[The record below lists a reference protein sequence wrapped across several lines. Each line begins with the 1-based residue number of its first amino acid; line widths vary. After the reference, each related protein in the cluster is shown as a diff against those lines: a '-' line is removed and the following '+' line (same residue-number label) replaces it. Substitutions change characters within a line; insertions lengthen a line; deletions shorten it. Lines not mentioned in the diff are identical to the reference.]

1 MSRLTII
8 IATFAAFFLV
18 GACGK
23 IDVEIADSVVVM
35 NYSVSVAEP
44 VAKALGDGS
53 NVNRMAY
60 AIYEGETCINSDVVE
75 VIDGRCSFHPSLYYG
90 RTYTVAMFAYWNG
103 AYDVTDL
110 KNIKLG
116 ANGRYADAFAHK
128 ETIRIDVNGDLYID
142 GNKSDQS
149 AGNRSVNLLRPVAQL
164 ALVTESLDAM
174 QQAGAAKIRISLNA
188 SETYNAVACTSGAVK
203 TMEHASLIE
212 DLGTVSVS
220 DKSYTAVS
228 CSYFFP
234 AENQT
239 VTIDVLKED
248 NTPLSTF
255 NVSDIPLVANKKT
268 NLIIGAL

>member
-35 NYSVSVAEP
+35 NYSVSVADP

-90 RTYTVAMFAYWNG
+90 RTYTVAMFACWNG

-142 GNKSDQS
+142 GNKSGQS

-188 SETYNAVACTSGAVK
+188 PETYNAVACTSGAVK
-203 TMEHASLIE
+203 TMQPTLIVE

-239 VTIDVLKED
+239 VTIDVLKAD
-248 NTPLSTF
+248 NTLLSTF